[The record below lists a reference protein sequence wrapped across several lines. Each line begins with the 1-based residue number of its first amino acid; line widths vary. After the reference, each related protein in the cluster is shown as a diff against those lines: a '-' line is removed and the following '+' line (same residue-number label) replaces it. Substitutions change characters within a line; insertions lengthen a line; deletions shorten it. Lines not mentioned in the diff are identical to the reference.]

1 VNARP
6 DGGGER
12 YAARLAI
19 AREAMRDAGV
29 AAMLVGPGADLRWL
43 TGYAPL
49 PLERLTLLVL
59 PADGPITLLAPR
71 LEAAGA
77 EASPAVRLDGV
88 AVATWEETADPYAAV
103 ARALPSGRGNG
114 GTADGAGSHRYLAS
128 PTLWALHLLRLQAA
142 LPDATWGLATTA
154 LRAARMVKDA
164 EEVALLREAA
174 HAADAVVLAIAGGRL
189 VDRTE
194 ADVAHEV
201 RLRLVEAGHD
211 EAAFWIVG
219 SGPNSAEPHHEPG
232 DRRIGPGEPIVL
244 DIGGVRRGYCS
255 DTTRTIWV
263 TGGDPAFG
271 PDSTFAG
278 LYGVLQGAHGAA
290 VAAVRPGV
298 PAEAVDAAARDP
310 ITAAGYGARF
320 IHRTGHG
327 IGLEGHEEPYLVAGN
342 GEPLAVGHAFSI
354 EPGIYLE
361 GRYGARI
368 EDIVVC
374 GPEAAD
380 VLDTTPRDLY
390 VVSGL

>member
-1 VNARP
+1 MTAARR
-6 DGGGER
+6 DDGGER
-12 YAARLAI
+12 YAARLAV
-19 AREAMRDAGV
+19 ARGAMREAGV
-29 AAMLVGPGADLRWL
+29 AAMLIGPGADLRWL
-43 TGYAPL
+43 TGYGPL

-59 PADGPITLLAPR
+59 PADGPITLIAPR

-77 EASPAVRLDGV
+77 EASPAVRHGGV
-88 AVATWEETADPYAAV
+88 VVATWEETADPYAAV
-103 ARALPSGRGNG
+103 ARALPSGRS
-114 GTADGAGSHRYLAS
+114 AGAPDRYLVS
-128 PTLWALHLLRLQAA
+128 PTLWALHMLRLQAA
-142 LPDATWGLATTA
+142 LPGATWALATTA

-164 EEVALLREAA
+164 DEIQLLREAA

-244 DIGGVRRGYCS
+244 DIGGIRRGYCS

-298 PAEAVDAAARDP
+298 PAEAVDAAAREP
-310 ITAAGYGARF
+310 ITVAGYGAQF

-342 GEPLAVGHAFSI
+342 AEPLAVGHAFSI

-374 GPEAAD
+374 SPDGAD

>member
-1 VNARP
+1 VTGPLEAA
-6 DGGGER
+6 GER
-12 YAARLAI
+12 FAARLDI
-19 AREAMRDAGV
+19 ARAAMREVGAT
-29 AAMLVGPGADLRWL
+29 ALLLGPGADLRWL

-49 PLERLTLLVL
+49 PLERLTMLVL
-59 PADGPITLLAPR
+59 PVDGPITLIAPR

-77 EASPAVRLDGV
+77 AASPVVRSG
-88 AVATWEETADPYAAV
+88 AATGGTWEETADPYELVGRLLAPGRVAA
-103 ARALPSGRGNG
+103 
-114 GTADGAGSHRYLAS
+114 GAPGHRYLVS
-128 PTLWALHLLRLQAA
+128 PTLWALHLLRLQEA
-142 LPDATWGLATTA
+142 LPGATWGLATSA

-164 EEVALLREAA
+164 QEVELLREAA
-174 HAADAVVLAIAGGRL
+174 HAADAVVVAIAGGRL

-194 ADVAHEV
+194 AEVAHEV

-232 DRRIGPGEPIVL
+232 ERRIGAGEPIVL

-255 DTTRTIWV
+255 DTTRTLWV
-263 TGGDPAFG
+263 TGGDPAWG
-271 PDSTFAG
+271 PDSTYGG
-278 LYGVLQGAHGAA
+278 LYAVLQAA
-290 VAAVRPGV
+290 QAAATAAVRPGV
-298 PAEAVDAAARDP
+298 AAEAVDAAARAP
-310 ITAAGYGARF
+310 ITAAGYGAQF

-342 GEPLAVGHAFSI
+342 GEPLVEGHAFSI

-374 GPEAAD
+374 GPAGAD

>member
-1 VNARP
+1 MTTPP

-12 YAARLAI
+12 YAARLAV
-19 AREAMRDAGV
+19 AREAMREAGV
-29 AAMLVGPGADLRWL
+29 AAMLIGPGADLRWL
-43 TGYAPL
+43 TGYGPL

-77 EASPAVRLDGV
+77 EASPAVRTGGV

-103 ARALPSGRGNG
+103 ATALSSGRATG
-114 GTADGAGSHRYLAS
+114 GSARLLVS
-128 PTLWALHLLRLQAA
+128 PTVWALHLLRLQAA

-164 EEVALLREAA
+164 EEIQLLREAA

-278 LYGVLQGAHGAA
+278 LYGVLQGAHAAA

-298 PAEAVDAAARDP
+298 PAEASTRPRASRSPRLATARSSS
-310 ITAAGYGARF
+310 TAPATASAWKGTRSPTWSPATPSRW
-320 IHRTGHG
+320 
-327 IGLEGHEEPYLVAGN
+327 PSVMPSA
-342 GEPLAVGHAFSI
+342 SS
-354 EPGIYLE
+354 PGIYLE

-374 GPEAAD
+374 GPEGAD
-380 VLDTTPRDLY
+380 VLDTTPRDLF

>member
-1 VNARP
+1 M
-6 DGGGER
+6 
-12 YAARLAI
+12 
-19 AREAMRDAGV
+19 REAGV

-59 PADGPITLLAPR
+59 PAQGPATLVAPR
-71 LEAAGA
+71 LEGAGA
-77 EASPAVRLDGV
+77 EASPAVRTGSV
-88 AVATWEETADPYAAV
+88 AVATWEETDDPYDLAV
-103 ARALPSGRGNG
+103 RLFSG
-114 GTADGAGSHRYLAS
+114 TGAGASAGERRLLVS
-128 PTLWALHLLRLQAA
+128 PTVWAMHLLRLQAA
-142 LPDATWGLATTA
+142 LPGATWGLATTA
-154 LRAARMVKDA
+154 LRTARMVKDV
-164 EEVALLREAA
+164 EEIGLLREAA

-194 ADVAHEV
+194 AEVAHEV

-219 SGPNSAEPHHEPG
+219 SGPASAEPHHEPG

-255 DTTRTIWV
+255 DTTRTMWV

-271 PDSTFAG
+271 PDSTFAA
-278 LYGVLQGAHGAA
+278 LYGVLQAAHAAA

-298 PAEAVDAAARDP
+298 PAEAVDAAAREP
-310 ITAAGYGARF
+310 IAAAGFGPQF

-342 GEPLAVGHAFSI
+342 AEPLAVGHAFSI

-374 GPEAAD
+374 GPEGAD

>member
-1 VNARP
+1 
-6 DGGGER
+6 
-12 YAARLAI
+12 
-19 AREAMRDAGV
+19 M
-29 AAMLVGPGADLRWL
+29 
-43 TGYAPL
+43 
-49 PLERLTLLVL
+49 
-59 PADGPITLLAPR
+59 
-71 LEAAGA
+71 
-77 EASPAVRLDGV
+77 
-88 AVATWEETADPYAAV
+88 
-103 ARALPSGRGNG
+103 
-114 GTADGAGSHRYLAS
+114 
-128 PTLWALHLLRLQAA
+128 HLLRLQAA
-142 LPDATWGLATTA
+142 RPDATWGLATTA

-201 RLRLVEAGHD
+201 RRRLVEAGHD

-278 LYGVLQGAHGAA
+278 LYDVLQGAHGAA

-298 PAEAVDAAARDP
+298 PAEAVDAAAREP
-310 ITAAGYGARF
+310 ITAAGYGAQF

-342 GEPLAVGHAFSI
+342 AEPLAVGHAFSI

-374 GPEAAD
+374 GLEGAD
-380 VLDTTPRDLY
+380 VLDATPRDLY

>member
-1 VNARP
+1 MSVP
-6 DGGGER
+6 GEFDGEP
-12 YAARLAI
+12 YATRLAI
-19 AREAMRDAGV
+19 AREALTSGAG
-29 AAMLVGPGADLRWL
+29 AGLLLGPGADLRWL

-49 PLERLTLLVL
+49 PLERLTMLVL
-59 PADGPITLLAPR
+59 PADGPATLLVPR

-77 EASPAVRLDGV
+77 AASPAAASG
-88 AVATWEETADPYAAV
+88 AVSIATWEETADPYAAV
-103 ARALPSGRGNG
+103 VRVLPAGG
-114 GTADGAGSHRYLAS
+114 GTRGTGRRYLVS
-128 PTLWALHLLRLQAA
+128 PSLWSLHLLRLQAA
-142 LPDATWGLATTA
+142 FPGAAWGLSGEA
-154 LRAARMVKDA
+154 LRAARMVKD
-164 EEVALLREAA
+164 EQEVRLLREAA
-174 HAADAVVLAIAGGRL
+174 HAADAVVRAIAAGRL
-189 VDRTE
+189 ADRTE
-194 ADVAHEV
+194 ADVAYEV
-201 RLRLVEAGHD
+201 RRRLVDAGHD

-219 SGPNSAEPHHEPG
+219 SGPHSAEPHHEPG
-232 DRRIGPGEPIVL
+232 DRRIRPGEPIVL

-263 TGGDPAFG
+263 TGGDPALG

-278 LYGVLQGAHGAA
+278 LYGVLQGAHAAA

-310 ITAAGYGARF
+310 ITAAGYGAQF

-342 GEPLAVGHAFSI
+342 REPLAAGHAFSI
-354 EPGIYLE
+354 EPGIYIE

-374 GPEAAD
+374 TAQGAD
-380 VLDTTPRDLY
+380 VLDTTPRDLF